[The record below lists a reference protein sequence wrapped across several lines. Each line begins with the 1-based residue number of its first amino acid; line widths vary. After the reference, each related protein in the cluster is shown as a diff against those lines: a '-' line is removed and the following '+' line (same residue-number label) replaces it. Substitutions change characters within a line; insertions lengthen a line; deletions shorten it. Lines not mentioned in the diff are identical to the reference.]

1 MEDSIMAWKQK
12 ITEKTLITASALAL
26 CLAAG
31 SNAVAADVAVRAE
44 VSASS
49 STEATYGDTGSEART
64 RNEAAANAG
73 LRAESDGGSA
83 AADAD
88 AESESAASTRVDHRE
103 PRSASAHRA
112 SDSDGS
118 NKDRSEQ
125 ALNTDASLI
134 GATSLTAAAD
144 DVTNTATQETAMV
157 ADMAIST
164 GSRSGVHAITE
175 TRHSVNAVLSA
186 MPESETD
193 AEQGLEPP
201 TAADRLFAGNADL
214 VGQAATAITAAP
226 TPEGDDVPADAVTTP
241 NGNDS
246 VAVATTAAGEA
257 LLTLAAAGEGKP
269 AIGTDL
275 PSLPDQPLDGDA
287 DLLASATG
295 QVLTSI
301 DGQSNGKPVED
312 PAAPALPD
320 HQLAGNADLTNT
332 VVGQANG
339 MLQSD
344 GVDVAGHAVATV
356 STATNAATEAA
367 VAEQAAAAV
376 QSTVTS
382 DIAGAVNAD
391 VANEVRDAISTEI
404 ASDISN
410 SLPLTGSL

>member
-1 MEDSIMAWKQK
+1 MAWKQK

-64 RNEAAANAG
+64 RSEAAANAG

-88 AESESAASTRVDHRE
+88 AESAASTRVDHRE

-125 ALNTDASLI
+125 AFNADTSLI

-144 DVTNTATQETAMV
+144 DVTNTATQETPMV

-201 TAADRLFAGNADL
+201 AAADRLFAGNADL

-241 NGNDS
+241 NDNDS

-287 DLLASATG
+287 DLLASAAG

-301 DGQSNGKPVED
+301 DGQSNGKPVEG
-312 PAAPALPD
+312 PAAPAVPD

-332 VVGQANG
+332 VVAQANG